1 MADDCGSDGI
11 YAMMA
16 IDDAATPLYSEYD
29 SSSPCFPLLAEGSSL
44 VQKIAHVNTA
54 GLNGEVDED
63 AEFTREGFRMVD
75 GDISLAAT
83 PETIHQFFPRISG
96 MAWNG
101 SVQSWPVKAYP
112 IPWHCILHK
121 DAKIFEYQSIAIN
134 SFTLSSNAGEIV
146 KFVMNCMG
154 KTRAALQS
162 TWPSNLVPSM
172 LTPYM
177 HADAV
182 VVVGGDTIQTRSFS
196 LNHAKNLGPR
206 YFGSNTPCGFKRNGK
221 TTTTLQLVVPTTA
234 ANLADLL
241 EGAVPPAAL
250 SVVITLTHPTE
261 AMSTVITLPG
271 WQVPPQDP
279 AVNSGEILLTL
290 DGTCRRTDNAGARVP
305 ALKIT
310 SDAVA

>member
-63 AEFTREGFRMVD
+63 AEFTREGFRMCE

-83 PETIHQFFPRISG
+83 PGTVQQFFPRITG

-101 SVQSWPVKAYP
+101 STKTWPVKAYP
-112 IPWHCILHK
+112 DPWHCIIHK
-121 DAKIFEYQSIAIN
+121 DAKIFEYRSIAIN
-134 SFTLSSNAGEIV
+134 SFTLSSTAGEIV
-146 KFVMNCMG
+146 KFVLSCMG

-162 TWPSNLVPSM
+162 TWPSNLLPSM

-177 HADAV
+177 HADCV
-182 VVVGGDTIQTRSFS
+182 IQVGGDTIKTRSWTFTS
-196 LNHAKNLGPR
+196 NKNLGPR
-206 YFGSNTPCGFKRNGK
+206 HYDSNTPCGFKRNGK
-221 TTTTLQLVVPTTA
+221 TTHNLQLVVPTTA

-241 EGAVPPAAL
+241 EGAVPPDAL
-250 SVVITLTHPTE
+250 SVVITLTHPVE
-261 AMSTVITLPG
+261 AMSTVIEIPG

-279 AVNSGEILLTL
+279 PVNSGEILLTL
-290 DGTCRRTDNAGARVP
+290 DGACRRTDNAGARVP
-305 ALKIT
+305 AWT
-310 SDAVA
+310 ATNDAVA

>member
-16 IDDAATPLYSEYD
+16 VDDALSPAYSEYD
-29 SSSPCFPLLAEGSSL
+29 SASPCFPLLAEGSSL

-63 AEFTREGFRMVD
+63 AEFTREGFRMCE
-75 GDISLAAT
+75 GDIGLAAT

-101 SVQSWPVKAYP
+101 SAKSWPVKPLASD
-112 IPWHCILHK
+112 WHTILHK
-121 DAKIFEYQSIAIN
+121 DAKVFEYRNIQVG
-134 SFTLSSNAGEIV
+134 SFTLSSTAGEIV
-146 KFVMNCMG
+146 KFVMSCMG
-154 KTRAALQS
+154 KTRAALQAS
-162 TWPSNLVPSM
+162 WPSGLLPSM

-182 VVVGGDTIQTRSFS
+182 VVVGGDTIKTRSFS
-196 LNHAKNLGPR
+196 LVHNRNLGPR
-206 YFGSNTPCGFKRNGK
+206 YYDSNTPCGFKRNGK

-241 EGAVPPAAL
+241 EGAVPPSAL
-250 SVVITLTHPTE
+250 SVVITFTHPTA

-271 WQVPPQDP
+271 WQIPPQDP

-305 ALKIT
+305 SMTIT
-310 SDAVA
+310 SDATA